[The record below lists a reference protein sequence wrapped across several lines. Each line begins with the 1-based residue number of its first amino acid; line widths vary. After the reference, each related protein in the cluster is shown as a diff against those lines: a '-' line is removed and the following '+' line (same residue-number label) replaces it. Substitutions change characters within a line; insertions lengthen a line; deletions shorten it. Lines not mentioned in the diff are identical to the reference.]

1 MNTICENCQA
11 KNSIIEEYT
20 TGEVVC
26 TKCGYVHAKH
36 IISEEY
42 EKRTFEGDEDQI
54 KRVGPAENPEQAA
67 EPGTTLIVRQNGK
80 TKIVK
85 TYSKQTKIN
94 KNCKRIQQILSNAN
108 VSQRLIEKTKE
119 LYSMMAPEKN
129 MQGRNINHVIIALY
143 YYASRVEGQAL
154 TFREVAKIFPS
165 VTERQIRKAFNSIK
179 CYVVGNDTDD
189 ELINVENYYI
199 QFYIGGNQEKSEVK
213 KLSYEIIKNINQNS
227 LLEGKSPNTVAGIS
241 LLLSYRLLS
250 DNSDNSE
257 EFFRTFS
264 NKATLSKAF
273 EEIKYSLD
281 KIIPQKYS
289 EQTEMI
295 KNLKI

>member
-1 MNTICENCQA
+1 MI
-11 KNSIIEEYT
+11 
-20 TGEVVC
+20 
-26 TKCGYVHAKH
+26 
-36 IISEEY
+36 
-42 EKRTFEGDEDQI
+42 
-54 KRVGPAENPEQAA
+54 
-67 EPGTTLIVRQNGK
+67 
-80 TKIVK
+80 
-85 TYSKQTKIN
+85 
-94 KNCKRIQQILSNAN
+94 
-108 VSQRLIEKTKE
+108 
-119 LYSMMAPEKN
+119 APEKN
-129 MQGRNINHVIIALY
+129 MQGRNFIHIIIALY

-154 TFREVAKIFPS
+154 TFREVAKMFPS
-165 VTERQIRKAFNSIK
+165 VTERQIIKSFNSIK
-179 CYVVGNDTDD
+179 CYVVDNDTDD
-189 ELINVENYYI
+189 ELINVEKHYI
-199 QFYIGGNQEKSEVK
+199 QFYIGGIQEKYEAK
-213 KLSYEIIKNINQNS
+213 MLSYEIIKNINQNS

-273 EEIKYSLD
+273 EEIKFSLD